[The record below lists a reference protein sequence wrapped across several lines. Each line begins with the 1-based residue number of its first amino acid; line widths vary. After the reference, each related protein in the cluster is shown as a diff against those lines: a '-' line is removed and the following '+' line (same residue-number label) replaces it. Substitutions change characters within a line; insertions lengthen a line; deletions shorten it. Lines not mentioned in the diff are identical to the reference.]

1 MTTMIFL
8 TVLRREL
15 ARAGLESL
23 ARVMAVD
30 AAPTRARRSRKQHLR
45 NGIGA
50 ILQASSQVAW
60 RPTPLVSLLYLGRA
74 KVQSDLRYGLDEF
87 GQALFP
93 PRYAHRRRALVLA
106 AAPSVAGILAVAVR
120 TRHKSRDGETDVGD
134 VAHA

>member
-1 MTTMIFL
+1 MRAMIFL
-8 TVLRREL
+8 NVLRREL

-23 ARVMAVD
+23 ARAVAVD

-45 NGIGA
+45 NGVGA

-60 RPTPLVSLLYLGRA
+60 RPTPFVSLLYLGRA
-74 KVQSDLRYGLDEF
+74 KVQSELRYGLDEV

-120 TRHKSRDGETDVGD
+120 TRHKSRNVEPDAGD
-134 VAHA
+134 LARA